1 MSVFKNLLGFKI
13 MSASEWLLSHI
24 LLVAGL
30 VLVTIGLVQD
40 AMVLNIIGMWVFV
53 LGLCLG
59 FTFCFRNLHSK

>member
-1 MSVFKNLLGFKI
+1 MLGFKI
-13 MSASEWLLSHI
+13 MSVTEWLLSHI

-40 AMVLNIIGMWVFV
+40 EMTLNIIGMWVFV

-59 FTFCFRNLHSK
+59 LTFAFRKVISK